1 MIDKIRRGKSLLT
14 DSSSM
19 SKYKE
24 SSRLQIT
31 AGFEIS
37 VKSR

>member
-1 MIDKIRRGKSLLT
+1 
-14 DSSSM
+14 M

-37 VKSR
+37 VKSGEIIGTDVG